1 MGKFKEYSTFKK
13 TVIILLVLLILI
25 PLITLG
31 YIFFRINSAHVDDNY
46 NSQYQKVE
54 GITNILLL
62 GTDGRENELAYR
74 SDAMMILTIDS
85 NHNYIKITS
94 LARDT

>member
-13 TVIILLVLLILI
+13 TVIKLLLLLILN
-25 PLITLG
+25 PLITMVN
-31 YIFFRINSAHVDDNY
+31 IFIRINSAHVDDNY

-62 GTDGRENELAYR
+62 GTVGREKELSYW

-85 NHNYIKITS
+85 NHNDIKLT
-94 LARDT
+94 